1 MALIKLPNEV
11 TGMTERV
18 EEHKKD
24 EKELN
29 EQLDLVLDNNETAL
43 DFSSKDKEII
53 QSIIDADSKAELEKQ
68 FALFNINQSKKN
80 ALRIIKLEQIMNIAE
95 DQAIDRLTKRPDQ
108 ISHRELLDY
117 MQIISGQIDRSQKYI
132 DTLPERDLIQPVN
145 VDKQQININIGTD
158 YTQDNKENVINAVKG
173 IFDIIKQNNAKQA
186 KNDVIDTPITDLSD
200 KNEEEDDLYQPITIK
215 PNDENQ

>member
-1 MALIKLPNEV
+1 
-11 TGMTERV
+11 
-18 EEHKKD
+18 
-24 EKELN
+24 
-29 EQLDLVLDNNETAL
+29 
-43 DFSSKDKEII
+43 
-53 QSIIDADSKAELEKQ
+53 
-68 FALFNINQSKKN
+68 
-80 ALRIIKLEQIMNIAE
+80 MNIAE

-186 KNDVIDTPITDLSD
+186 KQEAIDAPIIDLSD